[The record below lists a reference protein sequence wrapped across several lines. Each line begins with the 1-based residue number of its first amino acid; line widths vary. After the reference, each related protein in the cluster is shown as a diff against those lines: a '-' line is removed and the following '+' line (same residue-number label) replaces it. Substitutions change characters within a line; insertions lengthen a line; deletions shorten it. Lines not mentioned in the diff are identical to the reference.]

1 MKLPLIFSL
10 RSPGFPTLSCRS
22 LLLLLSI
29 LLGSL
34 NAKGGTYTFTTAQS
48 PFNSGVLNQGW
59 WSATFQSNN
68 TNDNTY
74 TGTLPAAAALL
85 RSFFTFNLATLPAGE
100 TVTGVTMTSNISQV
114 SGAVTVEFFD
124 VSTEVS
130 TLNNN
135 VGTSAAVYNDLGSG
149 TSYGT
154 VPVNSPSNSTVVF
167 PLNSTAHSA
176 VQSAGGGFFSL
187 GCTMNT
193 SGGFI
198 FGSSGSIA
206 ATLIVTTVASS
217 TPEIAVLNSLSTNI
231 PDAGSQAF
239 GTTDVAETLTQTFT
253 VNNTGSGALNLTG
266 ITFDGTNPGDFTVT
280 TAPGLSTLPATT
292 GTTTFT
298 VTFKPLQSGPRSA
311 VMHIASNDAD
321 ENPFDITVTG
331 TGLVSQSAVQGY

>member
-1 MKLPLIFSL
+1 
-10 RSPGFPTLSCRS
+10 
-22 LLLLLSI
+22 LLSI

-154 VPVNSPSNSTVVF
+154 VPVNSPSNSTV
-167 PLNSTAHSA
+167 S
-176 VQSAGGGFFSL
+176 SL
-187 GCTMNT
+187 
-193 SGGFI
+193 
-198 FGSSGSIA
+198 
-206 ATLIVTTVASS
+206 
-217 TPEIAVLNSLSTNI
+217 
-231 PDAGSQAF
+231 
-239 GTTDVAETLTQTFT
+239 
-253 VNNTGSGALNLTG
+253 
-266 ITFDGTNPGDFTVT
+266 
-280 TAPGLSTLPATT
+280 
-292 GTTTFT
+292 
-298 VTFKPLQSGPRSA
+298 
-311 VMHIASNDAD
+311 
-321 ENPFDITVTG
+321 
-331 TGLVSQSAVQGY
+331 